1 MTSSRPILVVGGL
14 LALLVALPIA
24 LREDTVQAHDAG
36 ARRLVVLTPHGE
48 SIRKEFGEAFARH
61 VKSARGEAVYVDWR
75 SPGGT
80 SEIRMVLDAGYKA
93 AAEEGRAGV
102 GMDIMFGGGVPDFA
116 SQARH
121 GRLVPLRVFESQP
134 SWFGPDAA
142 IPPAFTGENFVAA
155 DRTWVA
161 SCLSQFG
168 ICLNPVAWENLGLQP
183 ARGWRDLG
191 HPALAGK
198 LALADPTKSG
208 SVARSFE
215 LIVQAEIQ
223 RSLAD
228 PARAGLPEAE
238 RMALGWRDGLVL
250 LQRMA
255 ANARYFTDNAGK
267 IPQDVAHGNAV
278 AGMSIDYYGR
288 SYEEHLNRPG
298 STRIIWFA
306 PARGTTVSADP
317 IAVLKGAPEPELA
330 QEFVEFVLSP
340 AGQRLW
346 HAQAG
351 SAGGPLWRELHRPPV
366 RRDLGL
372 PKQGEPGGW
381 ADVYGAGEHLIY
393 RPELTAKSFNSLRRI
408 VRAMCIDTHD
418 ELREA
423 WLAIIEAGM
432 PPEALAALT
441 DMSALAYRP
450 GGAGDPL
457 LDNADPL
464 VVARRMRELAE
475 GFRANY
481 LRAAEIAR
489 RTPAETR

>member
-1 MTSSRPILVVGGL
+1 MTSRRPIAIVGGL

-24 LREDTVQAHDAG
+24 LKEDTVQAHDAG

-61 VKSARGEAVYVDWR
+61 RKATKGEEVYVDWR

-93 AAEEGRAGV
+93 AEEEGRAGV
-102 GMDIMFGGGVPDFA
+102 GMDVMFGGGVPDFA
-116 SQARH
+116 NQARH
-121 GRLVPLRVFESQP
+121 GRLVPLAVLARRPE
-134 SWFGPDAA
+134 WFGPDAP
-142 IPPAFTGENFVAA
+142 IPPGFTGESYRAP
-155 DRTWVA
+155 DGTWVA
-161 SCLSQFG
+161 SCLSRFG
-168 ICLNPVAWENLGLQP
+168 ICLNPSAWAALGLEP
-183 ARGWRDLG
+183 ARGWRDLA
-191 HPALAGK
+191 HPALSGK

-228 PARAGLPEAE
+228 PARAALPEAE

-278 AGMSIDYYGR
+278 AGMCIDYYGR

-298 STRIIWFA
+298 AERIAWFA
-306 PARGTTVSADP
+306 PERGTTVSADP
-317 IAVLKGAPEPELA
+317 IAVLKGGPETELA
-330 QEFVEFVLSP
+330 QDFVEFVLSP

-346 HAQAG
+346 HAARG
-351 SAGGPLWRELHRPPV
+351 APGGPVWRELHRPPV

-372 PKQGEPGGW
+372 PRPGEPGGW
-381 ADVYGAGEHLIY
+381 ADVYGAGAHLVY

-408 VRAMCIDTHD
+408 VRAMCIDSHD

-423 WLAIIEAGM
+423 WVAIVAAGL
-432 PPEALAALT
+432 PPDALAAMS
-441 DMSALAYRP
+441 DMSALSYRP

-457 LDNADPL
+457 LDNPDPL
-464 VVARRMRELAE
+464 VVAARMRELAE

-481 LRAAEIAR
+481 RRAAELAR
-489 RTPAETR
+489 RRAESR

>member
-1 MTSSRPILVVGGL
+1 MTSGRPILAVAGL
-14 LALLVALPIA
+14 LALLVALPIL
-24 LREDTVQAHDAG
+24 LREDTVQAHDSG

-61 VKSARGEAVYVDWR
+61 VKATRGEAVYVDWR

-93 AAEEGRAGV
+93 AEEEGRAGV
-102 GMDIMFGGGVPDFA
+102 GMDILFGGGVPDFA
-116 SQARH
+116 SQQRQ
-121 GRLVPLRVFESQP
+121 GRLVPLEVLKRHPV
-134 SWFGPDAA
+134 WFGPDAA
-142 IPPAFTGENFVAA
+142 IPATFTGENYLAA
-155 DRTWVA
+155 DGTWVA

-168 ICLNPVAWENLGLQP
+168 ICLNPAGWEALGLPP
-183 ARGWRDLG
+183 ARGWRDLT
-191 HPALAGK
+191 HPSLSGK

-228 PARAGLPEAE
+228 PARAGLTEAE
-238 RMALGWRDGLVL
+238 RVARGWRDGLVL

-278 AGMSIDYYGR
+278 AGMAIDYYGR
-288 SYEEHLNRPG
+288 AYEDHLNRPG
-298 STRIIWFA
+298 ATRITWFA
-306 PARGTTVSADP
+306 PDKGTTVSADP
-317 IAVLKGAPEPELA
+317 IAVLRGAPEPALA

-346 HAQAG
+346 HAKAG
-351 SAGGPLWRELHRPPV
+351 SEGGPIWRELHRPPV

-372 PKQGEPGGW
+372 PKPGEPGGW
-381 ADVYGAGEHLIY
+381 ADVYGAGQHLVY
-393 RPELTAKSFNSLRRI
+393 RPELTSRSFNSLRRI
-408 VRAMCIDTHD
+408 VRAMCIDTHE
-418 ELREA
+418 ELRAA
-423 WLAIIEAGM
+423 WVAIIEAGM
-432 PPEALAALT
+432 PPEAVAALG
-441 DMSALAYRP
+441 DMSALPYRD

-489 RTPAETR
+489 RSPAQTR

>member
-1 MTSSRPILVVGGL
+1 MTSHRPILAVAGL
-14 LALLVALPIA
+14 LALLVAVPIL
-24 LREDTVQAHDAG
+24 LRDNSTQAHDTG
-36 ARRLVVLTPHGE
+36 ARRLVIITPHGE

-61 VKSARGEAVYVDWR
+61 RLATKGEAVYVDWR

-93 AAEEGRAGV
+93 ADEEGRPGV
-102 GMDIMFGGGVPDFA
+102 GIDIMFGGGVPDFA

-121 GRLVPLRVFESQP
+121 GRLVPLDVLVRQSG
-134 SWFGPDAA
+134 WFGPEAP
-142 IPPAFTGENFVAA
+142 IPPNFTGENFMAA

-168 ICLNPVAWENLGLQP
+168 ICLSPAGWKALGLPP
-183 ARGWRDLG
+183 ARGWRDLT
-191 HPALAGK
+191 HPSLNGK

-215 LIVQAEIQ
+215 LIVHAEIQ

-228 PARAGLPEAE
+228 PSRAALGEAE
-238 RMALGWRDGLVL
+238 RVALGWRDGLVL
-250 LQRMA
+250 LQRIA

-288 SYEEHLNRPG
+288 AYEDHLNRPG
-298 STRIIWFA
+298 EIRITWFA
-306 PARGTTVSADP
+306 PEQGTTVSADP
-317 IAVLKGAPEPELA
+317 IAVLKGAPESTLA
-330 QEFVEFVLSP
+330 QDFVEFVLSP

-346 HAQAG
+346 HAPRG
-351 SAGGPLWRELHRPPV
+351 SEGGPVWRELHRPPV
-366 RRDLGL
+366 RRDLNL
-372 PKQGEPGGW
+372 PRAGEPGGW
-381 ADVYGAGEHLIY
+381 ADVYSAGPHLVY

-408 VRAMCIDTHD
+408 VRAMCIDSHE

-423 WLAIIEAGM
+423 WSAIIAAGM
-432 PPEALAALT
+432 PPEALAILT
-441 DMSALAYRP
+441 DMSSLPYRA

-457 LDNADPL
+457 LDNTDPL
-464 VVARRMRELAE
+464 VVAHRMRELAD

-481 LRAAEIAR
+481 LRAAKVAR
-489 RTPAETR
+489 ESTPRR

>member
-1 MTSSRPILVVGGL
+1 MSRSRPILAVAGL
-14 LALLVALPIA
+14 LALLVALPIL
-24 LREDTVQAHDAG
+24 LREDTLRAHDAG
-36 ARRLVVLTPHGE
+36 ARRLVVITPHGE
-48 SIRKEFGEAFARH
+48 SIRREFGEAFARH
-61 VKSARGEAVYVDWR
+61 RKRTKGEAVHVDWR
-75 SPGGT
+75 SPGGA

-93 AAEEGRAGV
+93 AEEEGRAGIGIDV
-102 GMDIMFGGGVPDFA
+102 MFGGGVPDFA

-121 GRLVPLRVFESQP
+121 GRLVPLRVLETQP
-134 SWFGPDAA
+134 GWFGPDAP
-142 IPPAFTGENFVAA
+142 IPPGFTGENYLAA

-161 SCLSQFG
+161 SCLSRFG
-168 ICLNPVAWENLGLQP
+168 ICLNPSAWEALGLGP
-183 ARGWRDLG
+183 ARDWRDLA
-191 HPALAGK
+191 HPSLAGK

-228 PARAGLPEAE
+228 PTRAHLGE
-238 RMALGWRDGLVL
+238 RERVALGWRDGLAL

-278 AGMSIDYYGR
+278 AGMCIDYYGR
-288 SYEEHLNRPG
+288 AHERHLNRPG
-298 STRIIWFA
+298 ATRITWFA
-306 PARGTTVSADP
+306 PEKGTTVSGDP
-317 IAVLKGAPEPELA
+317 VAVLKGAPEQELA
-330 QEFVEFVLSP
+330 QDFIEFVLSP

-346 HAQAG
+346 HAEAG
-351 SAGGPLWRELHRPPV
+351 SPGGPIWRELHRPPI

-372 PKQGEPGGW
+372 AKPGEPGGW
-381 ADVYGAGEHLIY
+381 ADVYGAGGHLVY
-393 RPELTAKSFNSLRRI
+393 RPELTAGSFNSLRRI

-423 WLAIIEAGM
+423 WTAIIAAGM
-432 PPEALAALT
+432 PPEALAAMT
-441 DMSALAYRP
+441 DMSALPYRE

-489 RTPAETR
+489 RAPSETR

>member
-1 MTSSRPILVVGGL
+1 MTSTRPILAVAGL

-24 LREDTVQAHDAG
+24 LREDSVQSAGSG

-61 VKSARGEAVYVDWR
+61 IKASRGEDVYVDWR

-93 AAEEGRAGV
+93 AEEEGRKGV
-102 GMDIMFGGGVPDFA
+102 GMDILFGGGVPDFA
-116 SQARH
+116 SQQRK
-121 GRLVPLRVFESQP
+121 GRLVPLRVLQRHP
-134 SWFGPDAA
+134 DWFGPEAA
-142 IPPAFTGENFVAA
+142 VPPVFTGENYLAA
-155 DRTWVA
+155 DGTWVA

-168 ICLNPVAWENLGLQP
+168 ICYNPVGWEALGLP
-183 ARGWRDLG
+183 TARGWRDLT
-191 HPALAGK
+191 HPALSGK

-223 RSLAD
+223 RSLAN
-228 PARAGLPEAE
+228 PARAQLSEAE

-278 AGMSIDYYGR
+278 AGMAIDYYGR
-288 SYEEHLNRPG
+288 AYEDHLNRPG
-298 STRIIWFA
+298 ATRITWFA
-306 PARGTTVSADP
+306 PDKGTTVSADP
-317 IAVLKGAPEPELA
+317 IAVLKGAPEGELA

-346 HAQAG
+346 HAKAG
-351 SAGGPLWRELHRPPV
+351 SEGGPIWRELHRPPV

-372 PKQGEPGGW
+372 PGPGEPGGW
-381 ADVYGAGEHLIY
+381 ADVYAAGQHLVY

-408 VRAMCIDTHD
+408 VRAMCIDTHE
-418 ELREA
+418 ELRAA
-423 WLAIIEAGM
+423 WGAIIEAGM
-432 PPEALAALT
+432 PPEAVAAMT
-441 DMSALAYRP
+441 DMSALPYRP

-489 RTPAETR
+489 RAPAETR